1 MCGIHDEILRLG
13 AAQLTPCPH
22 DSPAHSGINKGDA
35 ASRSAGVNGLNAPFT
50 ARTGEDA
57 GVSAPLFMQQQG
69 YSAGTA
75 FMPAGQRPGTNS
87 GEPRPPY

>member
-35 ASRSAGVNGLNAPFT
+35 ASRSADVNGLNAPFT

-75 FMPAGQRPGTNS
+75 FMPAGAT
-87 GEPRPPY
+87 PRHK